1 MEPKYEI
8 EVVVEDG
15 VLVMPRPSSW
25 MGGMARHRIVTGAT
39 GMRANIASPDRWKE
53 LRKGRKTL
61 RIYADGS
68 WTLT

>member
-1 MEPKYEI
+1 MEPRYEI
-8 EVVVEDG
+8 EVVVEEG

-25 MGGMARHRIVTGAT
+25 MAGMARHAVVTRVT
-39 GMRANIASPDRWKE
+39 GMRANIASPDRWE
-53 LRKGRKTL
+53 DLRRTRQTL

>member
-25 MGGMARHRIVTGAT
+25 MAGMARHHIVTRAT
-39 GMRANIASPDRWKE
+39 GMRANIASPDRW
-53 LRKGRKTL
+53 RDIRAGMKTL

>member
-1 MEPKYEI
+1 MEPKYEV

-25 MGGMARHRIVTGAT
+25 MAGMARHAVVTGAT
-39 GMRANIASPDRWKE
+39 GMRANIASPDWWKDI
-53 LRKGRKTL
+53 RRARQTL
-61 RIYADGS
+61 RIYADGT